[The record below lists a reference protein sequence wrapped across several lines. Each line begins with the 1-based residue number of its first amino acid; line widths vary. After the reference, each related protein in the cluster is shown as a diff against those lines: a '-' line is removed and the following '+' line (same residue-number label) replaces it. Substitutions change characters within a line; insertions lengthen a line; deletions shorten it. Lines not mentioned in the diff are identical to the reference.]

1 MITMDINL
9 KLFFDDVSVKSRDDD
24 KLATENAIKELFD
37 DIFGTTEEYIKTE
50 VKIQDIKEVD
60 E

>member
-9 KLFFDDVSVKSRDDD
+9 KLFFDNVSVKSGDDD
-24 KLATENAIKELFD
+24 NLATENAIKELFD

>member
-9 KLFFDDVSVKSRDDD
+9 KLFFDDVSVKSGDDA
-24 KLATENAIKELFD
+24 KRATENAIKELFD

>member
-9 KLFFDDVSVKSRDDD
+9 KLFFDDVSFKSGDDD

>member
-1 MITMDINL
+1 MITIDINL
-9 KLFFDDVSVKSRDDD
+9 KLFFDDVSIKNRDDA
-24 KLATENAIKELFD
+24 KRVAENAIKELFD

-50 VKIQDIKEVD
+50 VKIRDIKEVD

>member
-9 KLFFDDVSVKSRDDD
+9 KLFFDDVSVKGGDDD
-24 KLATENAIKELFD
+24 KLATENAIEELFD
-37 DIFGTTEEYIKTE
+37 DIFGTTEEYLKTE

>member
-1 MITMDINL
+1 MITMDISL
-9 KLFFDDVSVKSRDDD
+9 KLFFDDVPVKSGDGT
-24 KLATENAIKELFD
+24 KQATENAIEELFD
-37 DIFGTTEEYIKTE
+37 DIFGTIEEYLKTE

>member
-9 KLFFDDVSVKSRDDD
+9 KLFFDDVSVKSGDDD
-24 KLATENAIKELFD
+24 KLATENAIKVLFD

>member
-1 MITMDINL
+1 MIRMDINL
-9 KLFFDDVSVKSRDDD
+9 KLFFDDVSVKNGDDA
-24 KLATENAIKELFD
+24 KQACENAIKELFD

>member
-1 MITMDINL
+1 MITIDINL
-9 KLFFDDVSVKSRDDD
+9 KLFFDDVSIKNRDDA
-24 KLATENAIKELFD
+24 KRVAENAIKELFD